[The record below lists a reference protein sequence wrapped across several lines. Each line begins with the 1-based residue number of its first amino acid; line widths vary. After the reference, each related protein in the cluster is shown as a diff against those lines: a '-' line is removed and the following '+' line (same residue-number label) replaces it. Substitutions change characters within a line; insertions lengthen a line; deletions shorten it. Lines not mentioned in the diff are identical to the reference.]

1 MHENRE
7 TSTVFPT
14 GDRSGKAQS
23 RTPDVYAGEESDRAV
38 VPVKPP
44 NKEAQASAEVVEGRA
59 RTKENTGQSH
69 TPPAQY
75 GKRRVPGFGG
85 SAPCF
90 PLTPSSEVG
99 AVCGNPA
106 RTDLCGG
113 RAAMSVPTATHF
125 SHYFSHQFQCL
136 NSGVQSLCHW
146 FPVFEKQADTSNPP
160 A

>member
-113 RAAMSVPTATHF
+113 RAAMSVPTATGAGSHGQRF
-125 SHYFSHQFQCL
+125 SVRGILSCSPAVFRPLDPIVSHRL
-136 NSGVQSLCHW
+136 MGM
-146 FPVFEKQADTSNPP
+146 
-160 A
+160 

>member
-113 RAAMSVPTATHF
+113 RAAMSVPTATHCP
-125 SHYFSHQFQCL
+125 Q
-136 NSGVQSLCHW
+136 V
-146 FPVFEKQADTSNPP
+146 FPKHSPCDACSPATAAVRENRRWTKQG
-160 A
+160 